1 MKNIT
6 KTSRLAGQLEKLF
19 RMLNDEIFN
28 GQLETPIITIQST
41 PRAYGHYSVSK
52 IWTVNGEEQRHE
64 INIGAGTL
72 DREIE
77 YTVGTLLHEMCH
89 MYNDTVLNIQD
100 CSRGGMYHNKHFK
113 SLAESVGLIVTK
125 SDKYGYAHTA
135 PSDLLLDWIIEHDEL
150 REVEMCRNN
159 SSFAA
164 VGIGAHTGNATGLTV
179 IGVNPNSHSRKYI
192 CPCCGNSVRATKQV
206 NVICGDCMERM
217 TAC

>member
-1 MKNIT
+1 MKTID
-6 KTSRLAGQLEKLF
+6 KMSRLTGELEKIF
-19 RMLNDEIFN
+19 RMLNEDMFDNALPTPVITVTPSSRSYAHYTPWDAWST
-28 GQLETPIITIQST
+28 GETQK
-41 PRAYGHYSVSK
+41 R
-52 IWTVNGEEQRHE
+52 E
-64 INIGAGTL
+64 INIASGTL
-72 DREIE
+72 DRPLENI
-77 YTVGTLLHEMCH
+77 VASLLHEMCH
-89 MYNDTVLNIQD
+89 MANDLVLNVQD
-100 CSRGGMYHNKHFK
+100 TSRNGTYHNKQFK
-113 SLAESVGLIVTK
+113 AMAESHGLTVTK

-135 PSDLLLDWIIEHDEL
+135 PSDLLLDWIIDHGEL

-164 VGIGAHTGNATGLTV
+164 VGIGAHTSNATGLTV

>member
-19 RMLNDEIFN
+19 RMLNEDLFG

-52 IWTVNGEEQRHE
+52 IWTVNGEEQKHE

-77 YTVGTLLHEMCH
+77 YTVGTLLHEMVH
-89 MYNDTVLNIQD
+89 MYDDTVLNVQD
-100 CSRGGMYHNKHFK
+100 SSRGGTYHNRLFK
-113 SLAESVGLIVTK
+113 ATAESVGLIVAK
-125 SDKYGYAHTA
+125 SDKYGWAHTS
-135 PSDLLLDWIIEHDEL
+135 PSDALIEWILDHDIEEI
-150 REVEMCRNN
+150 RINRNEPTGIRVVGGNTAASGGLNLIGSN
-159 SSFAA
+159 S
-164 VGIGAHTGNATGLTV
+164 
-179 IGVNPNSHSRKYI
+179 NSHSRKYL

-206 NVICGDCMERM
+206 NVICGDCMKSM
-217 TAC
+217 IAV